1 VPTGAAKE
9 TTPVGQG
16 TTLKNQSKKQQG
28 TLEQVLADVILAGCG
43 DVLDELV
50 EKMYKNA
57 ALSVNIS
64 QEQADRILG
73 GAREVK
79 LEVGIDISKVLNP
92 EP

>member
-28 TLEQVLADVILAGCG
+28 TLEQFLADVIEAKCG
-43 DVLDELV
+43 DVLDDV
-50 EKMYKNA
+50 IEKMYKNA
-57 ALSVNIS
+57 VPSVNIS

-73 GAREVK
+73 GAKPVK
-79 LEVGIDISKVLNP
+79 LEVGIDIAKVLTP